1 MPDVDQTNLP
11 PRFRFITRHVTCISW
26 PRDGVLQRVFWEQ
39 LKRALVYDKN
49 QSETGQL
56 LDSLSLDIND
66 E

>member
-1 MPDVDQTNLP
+1 MPDVDQNNLP

-26 PRDGVLQRVFWEQ
+26 PREGALQRVFWQQ
-39 LKRALVYDKN
+39 LQRALVYDIN

-56 LDSLSLDIND
+56 LDSLSLEIND